1 MRVLTRALATLGL
14 AAIAGATSLSAQSPG
29 VGSHRFYVG
38 ASGGMMD
45 FATTAQTRG
54 AIPMVGFNALI
65 TANRTALLVAI
76 DGGLGNGE
84 LAAFNDPT
92 DSTVR
97 LVTFDRI
104 MRYYFELVAYPL
116 KSHIQPFIGVG
127 LGIQTLSNLQVQ
139 GSFVDAAAQQANIN
153 RASELSSTGF
163 GQVIAGVEIREGIVN
178 IFASGSAS
186 SGTSG
191 ADLIQGAVYTLQG
204 GLRISLGK
212 SRDDVD

>member
-54 AIPMVGFNALI
+54 AIPMAGFNALI

-76 DGGLGNGE
+76 DGGLGSGE

-97 LVTFDRI
+97 LVSFDRI

>member
-1 MRVLTRALATLGL
+1 
-14 AAIAGATSLSAQSPG
+14 
-29 VGSHRFYVG
+29 
-38 ASGGMMD
+38 
-45 FATTAQTRG
+45 
-54 AIPMVGFNALI
+54 
-65 TANRTALLVAI
+65 
-76 DGGLGNGE
+76 
-84 LAAFNDPT
+84 
-92 DSTVR
+92 
-97 LVTFDRI
+97 

-153 RASELSSTGF
+153 RAEELSSTGF
-163 GQVIAGVEIREGIVN
+163 GQIIAGVEVREGIVN